1 MSNLFPIP
9 YLGLPW
15 TGELPSGQ
23 IPLTSNVRPLS
34 PTLLREEGPFPILGS
49 TLRPGVVS
57 PAPILASPGMMPGMV
72 PGMVPGMMPGMGP
85 GMGPGM
91 MPGMGPGMGPSMG
104 PGYPGFMSGAPNMP
118 LLIRPSPVSN
128 FRNTKPRDEYNELR
142 NEAGSGRLVGNEV
155 RFTDGIFTH
164 VLKDESIA
172 HAVPTPHHDFLYT
185 TITLGTKNN
194 LAGALANK
202 KTEVQA
208 ISESVMID
216 LLKKEVTARCGSTAA
231 NYATLKTVIEVLTN
245 SVAQSIAAQYS
256 QNIADAV
263 ANKAT
268 NKQYIKD
275 NI

>member
-15 TGELPSGQ
+15 TGELPRGQ

-34 PTLLREEGPFPILGS
+34 PTLLREEGPFPIFGS

-57 PAPILASPGMMPGMV
+57 PAPILASPGMMPGM
-72 PGMVPGMMPGMGP
+72 
-85 GMGPGM
+85 GPGM
-91 MPGMGPGMGPSMG
+91 MPGMM

-128 FRNTKPRDEYNELR
+128 FRYKKPRDAYEELR
-142 NEAGSGRLVGNEV
+142 KEAGSGRLVGNEV

-164 VLKDESIA
+164 VLKDESID
-172 HAVPTPHHDFLYT
+172 HPVPNPHHDFLYT
-185 TITLGTKNN
+185 TVTLVK
-194 LAGALANK
+194 LAGALDTN
-202 KTEVQA
+202 KTEVQS
-208 ISESVMID
+208 ISDSVMLD
-216 LLKKEVTARCGSTAA
+216 LLKKEVTARCSSTAA
-231 NYATLKTVIEVLTN
+231 NYATLKTVIDVLTN
-245 SVAQSIAAQYS
+245 VITQPNIANQYS
-256 QNIADAV
+256 QNIDNAD

-268 NKQYIKD
+268 NKDFIKT

>member
-1 MSNLFPIP
+1 
-9 YLGLPW
+9 
-15 TGELPSGQ
+15 
-23 IPLTSNVRPLS
+23 
-34 PTLLREEGPFPILGS
+34 
-49 TLRPGVVS
+49 
-57 PAPILASPGMMPGMV
+57 
-72 PGMVPGMMPGMGP
+72 
-85 GMGPGM
+85 
-91 MPGMGPGMGPSMG
+91 
-104 PGYPGFMSGAPNMP
+104 MP

>member
-15 TGELPSGQ
+15 TGELPRGQ

-49 TLRPGVVS
+49 TLRPGIVS
-57 PAPILASPGMMPGMV
+57 PAPILASPGMMPGM
-72 PGMVPGMMPGMGP
+72 GP
-85 GMGPGM
+85 G
-91 MPGMGPGMGPSMG
+91 MG